1 MHLPFRRRL
10 RAKYAIT
17 GKIEILT
24 SAADP
29 SPLSQGRPVATLT
42 HQIPADRRYWVLGAV
57 MLVQFTSI
65 LTSTIVAT
73 AAPTIVGE
81 LHGLDLYAWLFSSY
95 MLASSVT
102 VPVVGKLSDL
112 FGRRPFYI
120 AGLLIFLLGS
130 AGSGL
135 SQNMGELI
143 ATRALTGIGGGA
155 LMALAVTTIGDIF
168 SPRERGRWMGLFMS
182 VFGLGSIVGPL
193 VGGFIT
199 DHFGWRWVFGVNVPL
214 GLVALA
220 LLGTLLPR
228 IRGRGRVRIDWVGI
242 VLLIAGVVPILIG
255 LTWAGI
261 TYPWNSVHV
270 VVAIAGGAAVLL
282 LFAIWE
288 NHAAEPVLTLHLF
301 ESRAFTVAVIL
312 SFLVGIA
319 LFGALTF
326 LPLYAQGVL
335 GYSAQDAGL
344 VLAPLM
350 GGFVIGSL
358 VGGQLTTRT
367 GRYKVQTVIGMGI
380 GCVGMFL
387 LSRLSAN
394 SSFVES
400 VPGMVVTG
408 AGVGAVFPTLSVVVQ
423 SAFPYRMLG
432 TANAARQFFNN
443 LGAVVGVPVMATIV
457 IETLKNELP
466 RHLPAGSGSR
476 LAKAATS
483 GAQGLLAG
491 QSQGLTEAFG
501 KLRPA
506 LAHQVLTGVRVS
518 LATGIERAFLVGTVL
533 AALGL
538 VATFFLPEIPLRGTI
553 QDHPTG

>member
-1 MHLPFRRRL
+1 M
-10 RAKYAIT
+10 
-17 GKIEILT
+17 
-24 SAADP
+24 SAVRPSTP
-29 SPLSQGRPVATLT
+29 SPSPQPQPTFT
-42 HQIPADRRYWVLGAV
+42 NQIPAERRYWVLSAV
-57 MLVQFTSI
+57 MLVMFTSI
-65 LTSTIVAT
+65 LTSTIIST
-73 AAPTIVGE
+73 AAPTIVDE
-81 LHGLDLYAWLFSSY
+81 LHGLNLYAWLFSSY
-95 MLASSVT
+95 LLASSVT

-120 AGLLIFLLGS
+120 GGLALFLVGS
-130 AGSGL
+130 AICGF

-143 ATRALTGIGGGA
+143 GARALTGIGGGA
-155 LMALAVTTIGDIF
+155 MMALGATTIGDIF
-168 SPRERGRWMGLFMS
+168 SPRERGRWMGLIMS

-270 VVAIAGGAAVLL
+270 VVAIAGGAAMLL

-443 LGAVVGVPVMATIV
+443 LGAVMGVPVMATIV

-476 LAKAATS
+476 LASAAAN
-483 GAQGLLAG
+483 GAQGLIAG
-491 QSQGLTEAFG
+491 QSQGLNSAFG
-501 KLRPA
+501 SLPPSV
-506 LAHQVLTGVRVS
+506 AHQVLTAVRVS
-518 LATGIERAFLVGTVL
+518 LATGVERAFLLGTVL
-533 AALGL
+533 AALGF
-538 VATFFLPEIPLRGTI
+538 VTTFFLPEIPLRGTI

>member
-1 MHLPFRRRL
+1 MRVPRLSLPPQ
-10 RAKYAIT
+10 A
-17 GKIEILT
+17 
-24 SAADP
+24 P
-29 SPLSQGRPVATLT
+29 RPQATFT
-42 HQIPADRRYWVLGAV
+42 NQIPAERRYWVLAAV
-57 MLVQFTSI
+57 MLVQFISI
-65 LTSTIVAT
+65 LSSTIVS
-73 AAPTIVGE
+73 AAARTIVDE
-81 LHGLDLYAWLFSSY
+81 LHGLDLYAWLCSSY

-102 VPVVGKLSDL
+102 VPVVGKRSYL

-120 AGLLIFLLGS
+120 AGLILFLLGS
-130 AGSGL
+130 AICGF

-143 ATRALTGIGGGA
+143 GARALTGIGGGA
-155 LMALAVTTIGDIF
+155 MMALGATTIGDIF
-168 SPRERGRWMGLFMS
+168 SPRERGRWMGLIMS

-367 GRYKVQTVIGMGI
+367 GRYKLQTVIGMVVGVI
-380 GCVGMFL
+380 GMFL
-387 LSRLSAN
+387 LSRLSAD
-394 SSFVES
+394 STFSQALVA
-400 VPGMVVTG
+400 MVVTG
-408 AGVGAVFPTLSVVVQ
+408 VGVGAVFPTLSVVVQ

-432 TANAARQFFNN
+432 TANAGRQFFNN

-466 RHLPAGSGSR
+466 RQLPATLGSK
-476 LAKAATS
+476 LAGTIAS
-483 GAQGLLAG
+483 GAEGLIAGQNQGL
-491 QSQGLTEAFG
+491 SQAFG
-501 KLRPA
+501 RLPPA
-506 LAHQVLTGVRVS
+506 IIHEVLSAVRVS
-518 LATGIERAFLVGTVL
+518 LAIGVERALLVGTAL
-533 AALGL
+533 AALGVV
-538 VATFFLPEIPLRGTI
+538 VALFLPEIPLRGTI

>member
-1 MHLPFRRRL
+1 MRVPRLSLPPQ
-10 RAKYAIT
+10 A
-17 GKIEILT
+17 
-24 SAADP
+24 P
-29 SPLSQGRPVATLT
+29 RPQATFT
-42 HQIPADRRYWVLGAV
+42 NQIPAERRYWVLAAV
-57 MLVQFTSI
+57 MLVQFISI
-65 LTSTIVAT
+65 LTSTIVST
-73 AAPTIVGE
+73 AAPTIVDE

-143 ATRALTGIGGGA
+143 AARAVTGIGGGA
-155 LMALAVTTIGDIF
+155 MMALGATTVGDIF
-168 SPRERGRWMGLFMS
+168 APRERGRWMGLIMS

-199 DHFGWRWVFGVNVPL
+199 DHFGWRWVFYVNLPL

-220 LLGTLLPR
+220 SLVILLPR
-228 IRGRGRVRIDWVGI
+228 LRGRGQVRIDWPGI
-242 VLLIAGVVPILIG
+242 VLLVSGVLPILIG

-261 TYPWNSVHV
+261 SYPWGSIQVIGALGIG
-270 VVAIAGGAAVLL
+270 AILLIAFAV
-282 LFAIWE
+282 WE

-312 SFLVGIA
+312 SFMVGIA
-319 LFGALTF
+319 LFGTLTF
-326 LPLYAQGVL
+326 LPLYGQGVL

-344 VLAPLM
+344 VLSPLM
-350 GGFVIGSL
+350 LGFVLGSL

-367 GRYKVQTVIGMGI
+367 GRYKAQTVIGMAVAV
-380 GCVGMFL
+380 VGMFL
-387 LSRLSAN
+387 LSRLSAT
-394 SSFVES
+394 SPFSQALVA
-400 VPGMVVTG
+400 MVVTG
-408 AGVGAVFPTLSVVVQ
+408 VGVGAVFPTLSVVVQ

-466 RHLPAGSGSR
+466 RHLPSTIGSKLAGSI
-476 LAKAATS
+476 AS
-483 GAQGLLAG
+483 GAEGLIAGQNQGL
-491 QSQGLTEAFG
+491 SQAFG
-501 KLRPA
+501 RLPPA
-506 LAHQVLTGVRVS
+506 VIHDVLSAVRVS
-518 LATGIERAFLVGTVL
+518 LAIGVERAFLLGTAL
-533 AALGL
+533 AALGVV
-538 VATFFLPEIPLRGTI
+538 VALFLPEIPLRGTI

>member
-1 MHLPFRRRL
+1 M
-10 RAKYAIT
+10 
-17 GKIEILT
+17 
-24 SAADP
+24 SAAKP
-29 SPLSQGRPVATLT
+29 SPSASSRPGPTFT
-42 HQIPADRRYWVLGAV
+42 NQIPADRRYWVLGAV

-65 LTSTIVAT
+65 LTSTIVST
-73 AAPTIVGE
+73 AAPTIVDE

-120 AGLLIFLLGS
+120 AGLLLFLIGS

-143 ATRALTGIGGGA
+143 AARAVTGIGGGA
-155 LMALAVTTIGDIF
+155 MMALGATTIGDIF
-168 SPRERGRWMGLFMS
+168 SPRERGRWMGLIMS

-199 DHFGWRWVFGVNVPL
+199 DHFGWRWVFYVNLPL
-214 GLVALA
+214 GLIALA
-220 LLGTLLPR
+220 LLGFLLPKLA
-228 IRGRGRVRIDWVGI
+228 GRGRVRIDWFGI
-242 VLLIAGVVPILIG
+242 ALLVSGVVPILIG
-255 LTWAGI
+255 LTWAGL
-261 TYPWNSVHV
+261 TYPWGSVQV
-270 VVAIAGGAAVLL
+270 ISALTAGALL
-282 LFAIWE
+282 LVAFAVWE

-312 SFLVGIA
+312 SFLAGIA

-335 GYSAQDAGL
+335 GYSAQDSGL

-350 GGFVIGSL
+350 VGFVVGSL

-367 GRYKVQTVIGMGI
+367 GRYKVQTVIGMVVAT
-380 GCVGMFL
+380 VGMFL
-387 LSRLSAN
+387 LSRLSA
-394 SSFVES
+394 SSTFSQAMVA
-400 VPGMVVTG
+400 MVVTG
-408 AGVGAVFPTLSVVVQ
+408 IGVGAVFPTLSVVVQ

-443 LGAVVGVPVMATIV
+443 LGAVMGVPVMATIV

-466 RHLPAGSGSR
+466 GHLPAAIRSQLAGSV
-476 LAKAATS
+476 AS
-483 GAQGLLAG
+483 GARGLIAGQNQGL
-491 QSQGLTEAFG
+491 SQAFG
-501 KLRPA
+501 SLPA
-506 LAHQVLTGVRVS
+506 PLLHQVLAAVRVS
-518 LATGIERAFLVGTVL
+518 LATGVERAFLLGTVL
-533 AALGL
+533 AALGVVTAL
-538 VATFFLPEIPLRGTI
+538 FLPEIPLRGTI
-553 QDHPTG
+553 QDHPTS